1 MPELRPHPR
10 RERLVSAVADKH
22 TLRTDGGARG
32 NPGPAGAGFVL
43 ENATGEVVRSGGRFL
58 GSTTNNVA
66 EYEALLWG
74 LATALEHGVRDIKVC
89 ADSELVVRQLTGVY
103 RVKNEGLRPLYAK
116 AKVLLARF
124 GSVEI
129 CHVRREMNSAADA
142 LCNVAMDERRT
153 VGDGVDPAGDDQPA
167 LF

>member
-1 MPELRPHPR
+1 MAGR
-10 RERLVSAVADKH
+10 H

-43 ENATGEVVRSGGRFL
+43 EDGTGAVVRSGGRFL
-58 GSTTNNVA
+58 GNTTNNVA

-74 LATALEHGVRDIKVC
+74 LATALDHGVSELRVC

-116 AKVLLARF
+116 AKALLDRF
-124 GSVEI
+124 SAVEI
-129 CHVRREMNSAADA
+129 VHVRREMNSAADG
-142 LCNVAMDERRT
+142 LCNIAMDERRT
-153 VGDGVDPAGDDQPA
+153 VGDGVDPAGGEQPA

>member
-1 MPELRPHPR
+1 MAAR
-10 RERLVSAVADKH
+10 H

-43 ENATGEVVRSGGRFL
+43 EDADGNVVRSGGRFL

-74 LATALEHGVRDIKVC
+74 LATALDHGVSDLRVC
-89 ADSELVVRQLTGVY
+89 ADSELVVKQLLGAY
-103 RVKNEGLRPLYAK
+103 RVKNEGLKPLYAR
-116 AKVLLARF
+116 AKGLLGRF
-124 GSVEI
+124 ESVQI
-129 CHVRREMNSAADA
+129 THVRRELNEAADA

-153 VGDGVDPAGDDQPA
+153 VGDGVDPDGGQPA

>member
-1 MPELRPHPR
+1 
-10 RERLVSAVADKH
+10 VAADRH

-43 ENATGEVVRSGGRFL
+43 EDGSGVVVRSGGRFL
-58 GSTTNNVA
+58 GTATNNVA

-74 LATALEHGVRDIKVC
+74 LATALDHGVTDLRVC

-103 RVKNEGLRPLYAK
+103 RVKNEGLRPLFVRAQ
-116 AKVLLARF
+116 VLLKRF
-124 GSVEI
+124 GACEVV
-129 CHVRREMNSAADA
+129 HVRREMNAAADA
-142 LCNVAMDERRT
+142 LANQAMDERRT
-153 VGDGVDPAGDDQPA
+153 VGDGVDPDAGAQPA

>member
-1 MPELRPHPR
+1 MA
-10 RERLVSAVADKH
+10 ERH

-43 ENATGEVVRSGGRFL
+43 EEPDGTIVRSGGRFL

-74 LATALEHGVRDIKVC
+74 LATALDHGVRDLRVC
-89 ADSELVVRQLTGVY
+89 ADSELVVKQLLGAY
-103 RVKNEGLRPLYAK
+103 RVKNEGLKPLHARAK
-116 AKVLLARF
+116 ELLAKF
-124 GSVEI
+124 GSVQI
-129 CHVRREMNSAADA
+129 AHVRRELNQAADA

-153 VGDGVDPAGDDQPA
+153 VGDGVDPDAGAQAP

>member
-1 MPELRPHPR
+1 VTAS
-10 RERLVSAVADKH
+10 ERW

-43 ENATGEVVRSGGRFL
+43 EDPSGAIVRSGGRYL
-58 GSTTNNVA
+58 GAQTNNVA

-74 LATALEHGVRDIKVC
+74 LRTALDERVRDVCVC

-103 RVKNEGLRPLYAK
+103 RVKRDWLKPLHAEALGLMK
-116 AKVLLARF
+116 RF
-124 GSVEI
+124 ASIEI
-129 CHVRREMNSAADA
+129 RHIRREQNAAADELA
-142 LCNVAMDERRT
+142 NIAMDERRT
-153 VGDGVDPAGDDQPA
+153 VGNGVEPESNGQPS

>member
-1 MPELRPHPR
+1 MA
-10 RERLVSAVADKH
+10 ERH

-43 ENATGEVVRSGGRFL
+43 EDADGTIVRSGGRFL
-58 GSTTNNVA
+58 GSATNNVA

-74 LATALEHGVRDIKVC
+74 LATALDHGVRDLRVC
-89 ADSELVVRQLTGVY
+89 ADSELVVKQLLGAY
-103 RVKNEGLRPLYAK
+103 RVKNEGLKPLYGRAK
-116 AKVLLARF
+116 ELLAKF
-124 GSVEI
+124 GSVQI
-129 CHVRREMNSAADA
+129 THVRREMNQAADA

-153 VGDGVDPAGDDQPA
+153 VGDGVDPDAGTQTP

>member
-1 MPELRPHPR
+1 VA
-10 RERLVSAVADKH
+10 ERH

-43 ENATGEVVRSGGRFL
+43 EDAGGTVVRSGGRFL

-74 LATALEHGVRDIKVC
+74 LATALDHGVRDLKVC
-89 ADSELVVRQLTGVY
+89 ADSELVVKQVTGVY
-103 RVKNEGLRPLYAK
+103 RVKNEGLKPLHAAAK
-116 AKVLLARF
+116 ALLPRFEKVEF
-124 GSVEI
+124 
-129 CHVRREMNSAADA
+129 CHVRRELNKAADE
-142 LCNVAMDERRT
+142 LCNIAMDERRT
-153 VGDGVDPAGDDQPA
+153 VGDGVDPDAGGQPA

>member
-1 MPELRPHPR
+1 
-10 RERLVSAVADKH
+10 VSGRW

-43 ENATGEVVRSGGRFL
+43 EDAAGAVTRSGGRYL
-58 GSTTNNVA
+58 GTRTNNVA

-74 LATALEHGVRDIKVC
+74 LRTALDERVTDLRVC

-103 RVKNEGLRPLYAK
+103 RVKKEGLKPLHAQ
-116 AKVLLARF
+116 AMVLMRRF
-124 GSVEI
+124 ESIEI
-129 CHVRREMNSAADA
+129 VHVRREQNEAADELA
-142 LCNVAMDERRT
+142 NIAMDQRRT
-153 VGDGVDPAGDDQPA
+153 VGNGVESDDAGQPS

>member
-1 MPELRPHPR
+1 M
-10 RERLVSAVADKH
+10 ADVH

-43 ENATGEVVRSGGRFL
+43 EDPTGTIVRSGGRFL

-74 LATALEHGVRDIKVC
+74 LATALDHGVQDLRVC
-89 ADSELVVRQLTGVY
+89 ADSELVVKQLLGAY
-103 RVKNEGLRPLYAK
+103 RVKNEGLKPLHARAK
-116 AKVLLARF
+116 ELLAKF
-124 GSVEI
+124 GKVQI
-129 CHVRREMNSAADA
+129 THVRREMNQAADA

-153 VGDGVDPAGDDQPA
+153 VGDGADPDAGAQAP